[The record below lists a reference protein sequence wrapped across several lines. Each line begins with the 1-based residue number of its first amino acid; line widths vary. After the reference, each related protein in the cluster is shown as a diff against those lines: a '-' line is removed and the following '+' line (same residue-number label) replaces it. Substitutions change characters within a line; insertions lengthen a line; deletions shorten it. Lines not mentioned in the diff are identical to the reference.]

1 VFGSYGEGGLT
12 PAMRRIEEQLEH
24 GELVPDTEKYAL
36 KSLDRFQEKLAK
48 LIAEEPGASP
58 DGLAAQI
65 HDGIRYTFL
74 YQPAAYTRG
83 VQDTRSTLDAHG
95 YELQLLRNSWASD
108 EYKGINSRW
117 RDPVSGS
124 HFEIQ
129 FHTRESWNAGKQ
141 AHDAYD
147 QIASPL
153 TSAGEKEELRIRQR
167 GIYSAVYLPA
177 GCELISSYRREG

>member
-1 VFGSYGEGGLT
+1 
-12 PAMRRIEEQLEH
+12 MRRIEDQLEH
-24 GELVPDTEKYAL
+24 GELVPETEKYAL
-36 KSLDRFQEKLAK
+36 KSLDRFQQKLAK

-65 HDGIRYTFL
+65 HDGVRYTFL
-74 YQPAAYTRG
+74 YEPDVYARG
-83 VQDTRSTLDAHG
+83 ARETRSTLNAHG
-95 YELQLLRNSWASD
+95 YELQLLRNNWESG

-129 FHTRESWNAGKQ
+129 FHTPQSWAARIQ

-153 TSAGEKEELRIRQR
+153 TPAEEKERLRIRQR
-167 GIYSAVYLPA
+167 NIYSAVYPPP
-177 GCELISSYRREG
+177 GCTGIADYRREG